1 MRTKELIV
9 TVTEQIVCPVAYH
22 LQKSILTNDRGER
35 VPLIKML
42 VIWGNSGLNIP
53 QKQPPKILLSHESF

>member
-42 VIWGNSGLNIP
+42 AI
-53 QKQPPKILLSHESF
+53 